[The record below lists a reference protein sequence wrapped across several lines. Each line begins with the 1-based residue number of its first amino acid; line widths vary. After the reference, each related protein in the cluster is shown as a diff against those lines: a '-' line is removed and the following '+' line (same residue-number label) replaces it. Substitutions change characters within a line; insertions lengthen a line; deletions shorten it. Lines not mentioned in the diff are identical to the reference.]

1 MIQHTEGV
9 NGLNRYTQRC
19 RKERCNILG
28 VGKPA
33 ELSAKEKG
41 KIIHLNMHVAIEQ
54 MIETDRLL
62 LKGISSAMIHR
73 QFLNRNEEEIKAFF
87 GVDEKGFLHYKEM
100 HEQGMD
106 THRFSLFFFL
116 VIEKSTGMPI
126 GECGF
131 HTWNSKH
138 RRAELFYLLRGDAD
152 KGKGYM
158 KEALPLVI
166 TYGFDVL
173 QLYRMEALVDKANAP
188 SLRLLKGTGFR
199 FEGIMRGDYVVDGQN
214 VDSHCY
220 SLLKHE
226 WPAAGH

>member
-1 MIQHTEGV
+1 
-9 NGLNRYTQRC
+9 
-19 RKERCNILG
+19 
-28 VGKPA
+28 
-33 ELSAKEKG
+33 
-41 KIIHLNMHVAIEQ
+41 MHVAIEQ

-62 LKGISSAMIHR
+62 LKGISPTVIHE

-87 GVDEKGFLHYKEM
+87 GVEEQGLLHYREM

-116 VIEKSTGMPI
+116 IIEKRTGRPI

-138 RRAELFYLLRGDAD
+138 RRAELFYLLRDEAH

-166 TYGFDVL
+166 SYGFEVL
-173 QLYRMEALVDKANAP
+173 QLHRIEALVDKANAP
-188 SLRLLKGTGFR
+188 SLRLLQGAGFQ
-199 FEGIMRGDYVVDGQN
+199 FEGIMREDYVVDGQN

-220 SLLKHE
+220 SLLQHE
-226 WPAAGH
+226 WPAAMHKVCR